1 MSRKTTLLSECGC
14 SLVLV
19 EELDANGAVLSTSY
33 EVIDVDGNVK
43 PYSSKDEARA
53 AYANRVY
60 EAEQRLSISSSP
72 SMGM

>member
-1 MSRKTTLLSECGC
+1 MTRKTTLQSEHGC

-19 EELDANGAVLSTSY
+19 EELDTNGIVLSTSY
-33 EVIDVDGNVK
+33 EVIDANGDTKV
-43 PYSSKDEARA
+43 YSNKVAAKS

-60 EAEQRLSISSSP
+60 EAEQRLGISNSP